1 MISNISID
9 KHITFC
15 YSVLCLLA
23 LSPEVFT
30 LPAPTLSGS
39 LEVPIASRDPLPPSH
54 FHFCLLHIQVF
65 SFQWIAHSFAQRPSH
80 NPLPINYFRTLFIA
94 TEGVP
99 PSFCIPDLA
108 IRHSPLAT
116 VFKPFLFKFLR
127 TLLRFFALA
136 KNSTLLFSMNSALC
150 TQNTRGAGYP
160 RYPYLPTYFLTSLL
174 PPVVRASPAPILSA
188 RFAEGEEAPC

>member
-15 YSVLCLLA
+15 SVLCLLA

-80 NPLPINYFRTLFIA
+80 NPLSINYFRTLFIS
-94 TEGVP
+94 TGGVP
-99 PSFCIPDLA
+99 PLFPFPNSPFVIRRLPPYSSPFFSNSCAFFCAFL
-108 IRHSPLAT
+108 HSPKT
-116 VFKPFLFKFLR
+116 QLF
-127 TLLRFFALA
+127 
-136 KNSTLLFSMNSALC
+136 
-150 TQNTRGAGYP
+150 
-160 RYPYLPTYFLTSLL
+160 YFQ
-174 PPVVRASPAPILSA
+174 
-188 RFAEGEEAPC
+188 